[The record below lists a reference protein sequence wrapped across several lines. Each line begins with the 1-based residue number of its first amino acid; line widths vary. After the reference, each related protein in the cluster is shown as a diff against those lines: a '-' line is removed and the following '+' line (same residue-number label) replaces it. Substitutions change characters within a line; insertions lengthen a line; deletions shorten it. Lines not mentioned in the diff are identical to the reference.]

1 MMRTYEQGAGRP
13 DRIEVE
19 AYGITVCSLSAADLH
34 DAADARLIA
43 AAPELLEALAALL
56 WQHDHNGGVLCG
68 MALQDARAAVAR
80 ATGKDN

>member
-43 AAPELLEALAALL
+43 AAPELL
-56 WQHDHNGGVLCG
+56 
-68 MALQDARAAVAR
+68 R
-80 ATGKDN
+80 ATLVTVSVLTRPETVKSADGVVVSNVTVSP